1 MARARAIGAD
11 ALAAKGRWAAFRWL
25 VLRRLSQLSILGL
38 FMLGP
43 WAGVWI
49 VTGNLNSSLTLD
61 TLPLTDPYALSQV
74 LASGHLPE
82 VSALVGAAIVTAFYF
97 LVGGR
102 TYCAWVCPVNMVT
115 DAAQWLRE
123 RMGIQTAG
131 RLSNRRR
138 FWILGVTL
146 VLAMLTG
153 NVVWEL
159 VNPVSMLHRGLIFG
173 FGLGWTV
180 VLAVFL
186 LDLLVGKRAWCG
198 HLCPVGAFYSL
209 LGRYSLLRVS
219 AAGRDR
225 CNDCMDC
232 YAVCPELQVIRPA
245 LKGAADGRGPVI
257 LDAQCTNCGRCID
270 VCSKDVFRYALR
282 FGNSSSKPSTKSRTG
297 KTEVM
302 P

>member
-11 ALAAKGRWAAFRWL
+11 ALAVKGRWAAFRWL
-25 VLRRLSQLSILGL
+25 VLRRFSQLSILGL

-49 VTGNLNSSLTLD
+49 VTGNLNSSITLD

-82 VSALVGAAIVTAFYF
+82 LSAFAGAAIVTAFYL

-123 RMGIQTAG
+123 RLGIQSAG
-131 RLSNRRR
+131 RLSSRRR

-219 AAGRDR
+219 AARRDR

-245 LKGAADGRGPVI
+245 LKGAADGHGPVI

-282 FGNSSSKPSTKSRTG
+282 FGSSSSKPSTKSRTG
-297 KTEVM
+297 KTEVV